1 MIFVIMPPKRFLDKW
16 IELKTAPKKN
26 WRVKISPKLFLY
38 QRLISFDLIFDGVG
52 ATVAVK
58 V

>member
-1 MIFVIMPPKRFLDKW
+1 MPPKRFLDKL
-16 IELKTAPKKN
+16 IEFKIAPKKN

-52 ATVAVK
+52 TTVAVK